1 MITTDKVKEI
11 FASINDQIEAADL
24 DDNKNLTDQGLESLD
39 TFDFFLQIEDDFGVK
54 VSDDQMDKLNTIQKI
69 VDYVNENI

>member
-11 FASINDQIEAADL
+11 FASINDQIDASDL
-24 DDNKNLTDQGLESLD
+24 DDNKKLTDQGLESLD
-39 TFDFFLQIEDDFGVK
+39 TFDFFLQIEDDYGVK